1 MLNLNTDHRTVFF
14 SKMAPYYDILL
25 DLLTLGLYAKFLKKA
40 VAILAPRE
48 GERILDLC
56 SGTGRAASWTVQAV
70 GKEGEVIGM
79 DVSKNMVEVAGRRY
93 ETSDNMIFLKKD
105 VTQPWEYQNHFDGIF
120 TSFALHELPEAERC
134 GVLEQS
140 YFALKYKGR
149 MVIAD
154 FNPEISGRNKT
165 LLLIFFKLF
174 EKENL
179 NFFSFEQRKV
189 LEKVGFKKVRAFPVL
204 GGLFQIVLAHCSPD

>member
-1 MLNLNTDHRTVFF
+1 
-14 SKMAPYYDILL
+14 
-25 DLLTLGLYAKFLKKA
+25 
-40 VAILAPRE
+40 
-48 GERILDLC
+48 
-56 SGTGRAASWTVQAV
+56 
-70 GKEGEVIGM
+70 
-79 DVSKNMVEVAGRRY
+79 
-93 ETSDNMIFLKKD
+93 MIFLNKD
-105 VTQPWEYQNHFDGIF
+105 ITQPWEYQNHFDGIF
-120 TSFALHELPEAERC
+120 TSFGLHELPEAERC

-140 YFALKYKGR
+140 YFALKDKGR

-174 EKENL
+174 ERENL

-204 GGLFQIVLAHCSPD
+204 GGLFQIVLARCRPD